1 MKPIRIIPP
10 VTGIQY
16 LRCLRENGR
25 ARSFDTLFVY
35 HTHRRKPRVLAAGMS
50 HPLERGSAGERVDGL

>member
-1 MKPIRIIPP
+1 MYEQYPTMMLMTPISTIPP

-25 ARSFDTLFVY
+25 ARSFDTALI
-35 HTHRRKPRVLAAGMS
+35 
-50 HPLERGSAGERVDGL
+50 